1 MAHKFQVYKEH
12 TMSRRF
18 WHLFLSS
25 ILLIVAASA
34 AQAQLPGVTGRPQ
47 QIQGIVRYLPAGQ
60 PAARVTVR
68 CNGTGGTSEQV
79 TDASGRFKF
88 IVTPGHYDCSVR
100 VPGYR
105 NESRMVD
112 VLNTSEYVEFRLRDD
127 GTPKPAGSNAGPSVV
142 DVNVPAKAREE
153 FDKGKAAID
162 LGKKE
167 NLEQGILHL
176 EKAVSLH
183 PQYLQ
188 AQLMLGA
195 TYMDLQQFDKAE
207 PALKKAIEIDPKAA
221 NALFAL
227 GEVYLRQKKNEDAE
241 KVLWQGLQI
250 EDRSYQGHLTL
261 ARTYVAMAAKIKD
274 ETANRPFRVKAYEQV
289 NEALKYNAELAQA
302 HWIKGN
308 LLVSVG
314 RDADAQREFE
324 DYLRLDPKGPFANQA
339 KVLIDKIKK
348 ELESQKKP

>member
-1 MAHKFQVYKEH
+1 M
-12 TMSRRF
+12 MLRRF
-18 WHLFLSS
+18 WQLSFFS
-25 ILLIVAASA
+25 VLLTVASSVTN
-34 AQAQLPGVTGRPQ
+34 AQLPGTGGAPE
-47 QIQGIVRYLPAGQ
+47 QITGTVRYAIGSKP
-60 PAARVTVR
+60 VEHVVVR

-79 TDASGRFKF
+79 TDANGRFRF
-88 IVTPGHYDCSVR
+88 LVSHGHYECTVR

-105 NESRMVD
+105 TESRSVD
-112 VLNTSEYVEFRLRDD
+112 VLNSGEYLDFRLRED

-167 NLEQGILHL
+167 NLEEGILHL

-241 KVLWQGLQI
+241 KVLLQGLQI

-308 LLVSVG
+308 LLISVG

-324 DYLRLDPKGPFANQA
+324 EYLRLDAKGPFANQA